1 MVASLFS
8 RGKNS
13 GGKEGAIGGKQ
24 LLDRIKGSLVA
35 VQARI
40 NEAEEGRCKEEE
52 EEKEEGR
59 GDDVERGR
67 RVGAVLRSC
76 KEEHVAA
83 AALLK
88 ILGELNP
95 WRTQPKHQTRSMDD

>member
-13 GGKEGAIGGKQ
+13 GGKEVAVGGKQ
-24 LLDRIKGSLVA
+24 LLDKIKESLVA

-40 NEAEEGRCKEEE
+40 NEAEDGRCEE
-52 EEKEEGR
+52 EEGR
-59 GDDVERGR
+59 GEEGGREGR

-83 AALLK
+83 ASLLK
-88 ILGELNP
+88 VLGEFHP
-95 WRTQPKHQTRSMDD
+95 WGPQPKRQIRSRNH